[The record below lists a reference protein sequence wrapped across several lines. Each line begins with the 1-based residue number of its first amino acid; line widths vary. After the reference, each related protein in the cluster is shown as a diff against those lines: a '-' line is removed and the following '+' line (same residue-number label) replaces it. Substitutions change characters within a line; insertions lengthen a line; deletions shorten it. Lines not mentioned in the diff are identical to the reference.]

1 MDYKKVL
8 RLHYVNN
15 LSGREI
21 AASCGD
27 CSKSAVNE
35 FLRRF
40 RECQELSYPLKE
52 DVTNEYIESL
62 LYKKSGVS
70 ADLQLYRDFNK
81 EAVYKALARKC
92 ETLKNLWQKYNAV
105 GVVDGKKP
113 YSYSCTSDTSHSNVR
128 LRLKKLSVS

>member
-21 AASCGD
+21 ADSCGD
-27 CSKSAVNE
+27 CSKSSVNE

-70 ADLQLYRDFNK
+70 VDLQL
-81 EAVYKALARKC
+81 
-92 ETLKNLWQKYNAV
+92 
-105 GVVDGKKP
+105 
-113 YSYSCTSDTSHSNVR
+113 
-128 LRLKKLSVS
+128 